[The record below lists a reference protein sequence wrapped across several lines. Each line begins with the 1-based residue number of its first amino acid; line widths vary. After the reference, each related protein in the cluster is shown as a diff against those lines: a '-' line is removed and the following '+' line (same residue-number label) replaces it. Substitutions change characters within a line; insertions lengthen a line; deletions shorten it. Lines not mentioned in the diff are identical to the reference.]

1 LTGYI
6 LDAFAILVW
15 ILDQEGANAVQQLL
29 EQASAGAIS
38 LTMSMINAG
47 EVRYMLAK
55 KKGAPAAEQYE
66 QQMLSLPVRYV
77 TPEAEDILAA
87 ARFKSN
93 HAISYADAFAVALAL
108 ELKAQLV
115 TGDPELWSLRDI
127 ISLKWLGLPLE

>member
-1 LTGYI
+1 MTGYV

-15 ILDQEGANAVQQLL
+15 IFDQEGANAVQQLL

-66 QQMLSLPVRYV
+66 QQMLSLR
-77 TPEAEDILAA
+77 ELDRL
-87 ARFKSN
+87 
-93 HAISYADAFAVALAL
+93 AVAQHQATDGLRGRYSLAGR
-108 ELKAQLV
+108 A
-115 TGDPELWSLRDI
+115 P
-127 ISLKWLGLPLE
+127 P